1 METTRTIMITL
12 VVVALVGFVSTPAY
26 ADFIEGPVKWSQP
39 ITVSGIPVD
48 PRQPVAGI
56 IDGVDRLSDCFL
68 GVVRADDFTSD
79 GRPIVAVR
87 WWGSYI
93 GEQIPR
99 SDGNTGPFDISF
111 HLSNGGT
118 HPFSLPLD
126 NPLELYTVSV
136 VQEVW
141 VGNDVAGD
149 AVYRYDAYLPEPFLE
164 EAGVEY
170 FLDICKPTEDRWG
183 WHGTTIQKQDFS
195 ALGASHSGP
204 WVSMD
209 YDLAFELIAIPEP
222 ATLGLLLL
230 GGLAL
235 LRRRGR

>member
-1 METTRTIMITL
+1 M
-12 VVVALVGFVSTPAY
+12 VGGY
-26 ADFIEGPVKWSQP
+26 
-39 ITVSGIPVD
+39 
-48 PRQPVAGI
+48 
-56 IDGVDRLSDCFL
+56 
-68 GVVRADDFTSD
+68 
-79 GRPIVAVR
+79 
-87 WWGSYI
+87 
-93 GEQIPR
+93 
-99 SDGNTGPFDISF
+99 
-111 HLSNGGT
+111 
-118 HPFSLPLD
+118 
-126 NPLELYTVSV
+126 
-136 VQEVW
+136 
-141 VGNDVAGD
+141 
-149 AVYRYDAYLPEPFLE
+149 VYRYDAYLPEPFPE